1 MPNIDQKKLLQ
12 AIIVVVGF
20 GIFVLSLTY
29 IIPFLGIIAV
39 LSVVGALGYALYLL
53 FTGKKKV

>member
-12 AIIVVVGF
+12 AIIVIVGF

-29 IIPFLGIIAV
+29 IIPLLGIIAV